1 MNRNKQRVGVCLLL
15 SGVCLASSQAFA
27 LGVETH
33 RTINVYAAG
42 IVGLWNFDSYLHH
55 GLALAR
61 GRLTSLRRGRQQLTV
76 EQWLGEGGIREDDH
90 VRFTHHFHDPL
101 QPLDR
106 AGLRVGPLSVGSS
119 VAWMHDSS
127 QDWSW
132 SAARRLYYSALTEDD
147 PVTREALW
155 ADLFRALGQVMHL
168 VVDASVPEHTRNDMH
183 PLGAMRIRNSYEAWV
198 GSQHEA
204 NATQEAQFLARYL
217 AAPIPAVTPT
227 SVAALVD
234 ADHYDGSNP
243 GVTVGADSRAPVAAG
258 LAEISNAN
266 FFSEDTLRGQYP
278 SPTDAGLIPVNL
290 VTPLGKV
297 RRYFSRPPGQG
308 LLPANPLKAECA
320 SDAMSLRLPV
330 GRAPY
335 PCVDPLVWNQVAMH
349 MLPRAVGY
357 ARGVLDYFFR
367 GSLAVTDVTWDAS
380 GVRMDVWNTSDEEM
394 EGVFEIW
401 ARHDP
406 DSTRERR
413 TKLATLGSGERIRL
427 APGDLYTFERIA
439 IPSDARA
446 TAKHVLV
453 FRGRLGAEDD
463 AVAAQVFTV
472 PHVDIRQTTY
482 AAGTEFFCA
491 APAGSSAGPAAN
503 TTSTIRTDSRSC
515 AWRIVAHHV
524 TGTLATNMP
533 VDPATRHPEPI
544 LAKIEARWTGDV
556 NPVPLVVDGRSVGR
570 TWLRH
575 GSEPDPTTF
584 EIHDPTV
591 RVWTRPLALVVTYT
605 TGRQAVLRMV
615 RIVSAGV
622 THEKMMMLDNRTPPG
637 TVLVA
642 SRRSATAFLS
652 LDLTREFETVAHS
665 GFAAPL
671 SDAVNREFGSSSMSE
686 GTVADRHMFLQME
699 IDEFQTFSASASA
712 SAAAQT
718 VYDSIQLRAPHP
730 DGPTYGWDAEVRR
743 IYQPAEMEFLRAF
756 VTAAPVPFT
765 VRLTGAGVT
774 GTQ

>member
-1 MNRNKQRVGVCLLL
+1 MTQRIFAAAVV
-15 SGVCLASSQAFA
+15 LAVVIGSPAFA
-27 LGVETH
+27 LGELTHGIINREAALGSSSFDEYMRNALGFRAGNTTLLRSGVEL
-33 RTINVYAAG
+33 RQIN
-42 IVGLWNFDSYLHH
+42 
-55 GLALAR
+55 
-61 GRLTSLRRGRQQLTV
+61 
-76 EQWLGEGGIREDDH
+76 QWIAEGGEREDDAF
-90 VRFTHHFHDPL
+90 RFLFHFHDPL
-101 QPLDR
+101 QPVDR
-106 AGLRVGPLSVGSS
+106 SGLGLGPARFASS
-119 VAWMHDSS
+119 LNWMHDPA
-127 QDWSW
+127 QFWSW
-132 SAARRLYYSALTEDD
+132 PSARILYYNALTEVD
-147 PVTREALW
+147 PARRDALW
-155 ADLFRALGQVMHL
+155 ADLFRAVGQIMHL
-168 VVDASVPEHTRNDMH
+168 VVDASVPEHTRNDIH
-183 PLGAMRIRNSYEAWV
+183 PLGAMKLENSYERWV
-198 GSQHEA
+198 AEQHGGGGASEA
-204 NATQEAQFLARYL
+204 AFVAKYL
-217 AAPIPAVTPT
+217 ALPVGFLHEGRAAPPT
-227 SVAALVD
+227 LID
-234 ADHYDGSNP
+234 ADRYDGSNP
-243 GVTVGADSRAPVAAG
+243 RVTVGADSRAPVSAG

-278 SPTDAGLIPVNL
+278 SPTDAGLIAINL
-290 VTPLGKV
+290 ATPHGKV
-297 RRYFSRPPGQG
+297 RRYFSRPTGQG

-320 SDAMSLRLPV
+320 SDAMSLRGVPG

-401 ARHDP
+401 ARHAP
-406 DSTRERR
+406 DSPRERR

-427 APGDLYTFERIA
+427 APGDLYTFDRIA

-446 TAKHVLV
+446 TARHVLV
-453 FRGRLGAEDD
+453 FRGRLGTEDG

-482 AAGTEFFCA
+482 AATTEFFCA
-491 APAGSSAGPAAN
+491 APVGFSTAPAAN
-503 TTSTIRTDSRSC
+503 TTVTIRNDAHSC

-533 VDPATRHPEPI
+533 VDPATTHPEPI
-544 LAKIEARWTGDV
+544 LAKIEARWTGDA

-570 TWLRH
+570 TWLRQ

-605 TGRQAVLRMV
+605 SGRQAVFRMV
-615 RIVSAGV
+615 RIISAGV
-622 THEKMMMLDNRTPPG
+622 THEKMMLLDNRTPPG

-652 LDLTREFETVAHS
+652 LDLALQFETVAHS
-665 GFAAPL
+665 GFTAPL
-671 SDAVNREFGSSSMSE
+671 SGATNREFGSSSIGE
-686 GTVADRHMFLQME
+686 GTVAERQIFLQME
-699 IDEFQTFSASASA
+699 VDDFQTFSALA
-712 SAAAQT
+712 AAAQT
-718 VYDSIQLRAPHP
+718 AYDSIELKSPHP

-743 IYQPAEMEFLRAF
+743 IYQPMEREFLRAF
-756 VTAAPVPFT
+756 VTTAPVPFT
-765 VRLTGAGVT
+765 VRLTGAGLA